1 MDGHNGK
8 WRGEERIREV
18 GGRIEETTQPEQEQ
32 IDLKNKRTELADP
45 VEQ

>member
-1 MDGHNGK
+1 MEN
-8 WRGEERIREV
+8 GEERKESAKLEV
-18 GGRIEETTQPEQEQ
+18 EETTQPKQEQ